1 MKTSWLLLALA
12 VGATLPSAATAGVP
26 PGFVDNVLF
35 PSVAVPTGLAYEPG
49 SGNAFVLEKGSS
61 GTAHVRRRALSDG
74 AETSALTLS
83 CVDSVGERG
92 LLGIAFDPDYL
103 QSAATRW
110 VYLYYTQSMSCAGVG
125 SGSRNRVVRYRE
137 SGGVLSTEES
147 VLEGPTLT
155 TATNHNAGTLRF
167 APDKTLFIS
176 MGDNATGFDSN
187 PLSRDLTDL
196 RGKILRVNRDGSIP
210 TDNPFLQQPGARG
223 EIWAWGL
230 RNPFRFTIDPS
241 NGTPWIGDVGE
252 NTWEE
257 IDRGIKGADYGW
269 PCFEGD
275 APLRTCVPL
284 DPTFPVFVY
293 GHAVGTVPFSG
304 YTVIG
309 GPVYRSGTFPAAYEG
324 RLFFGDYGAHWIR
337 SATID
342 PGGNSLSDIQLFTD
356 TAGSVVDLVQ
366 APNGCLGYVDING
379 PTVHEIC
386 YTGGAN
392 RAPTAN
398 ASAAPASGPAPLTVQ
413 FTGSGSTDPD
423 GDTLAYSWNFG
434 DGGSST
440 SANPSHTYAAGTYSA
455 VLTVNDQKGAAN
467 SIVAAAPIPI
477 VSGNSAP
484 VPSIGQPV
492 NGSHYN
498 AGDTIAYAGSATD
511 LEDGAIPASG
521 LSWTIVFHHDTH
533 THPFLGPI
541 GGVSSGSFTIPTSGE
556 TATNVW
562 FRIHLTATDSG
573 SPLGAGARLASTTYV
588 DVLPNVTTITLAA
601 SPANQGLKVTANA
614 TQAVAPTSFDSV
626 VNFPRS
632 ISAPSPQMVG
642 GRTWTFLHWNDA
654 VANART
660 IPAPAA
666 DTTYTAVFRCTSGCS
681 GLVDRDGD
689 GFASI
694 ADGGTDCDDTDPTV
708 FPGAPELCDG
718 KDNDCNNAV
727 DDATCA
733 AFGGDDGA
741 MNGLDLSLL
750 GRFFGVC
757 SATSGAQPWAD
768 ADLTKDG
775 CVDGNDLA
783 VMASVWGCSGTAPI
797 CH

>member
-1 MKTSWLLLALA
+1 MKKVLAYLA
-12 VGATLPSAATAGVP
+12 AASLASLTAAMAGAP

-74 AETSALTLS
+74 AETTALTLT

-103 QSAATRW
+103 QSASTRR

-125 SGSRNRVVRYRE
+125 SGSRNRVVRYQE
-137 SGGVLSTEES
+137 SGGVLSSEVS
-147 VLEGPTLT
+147 ILEGPVLT
-155 TATNHNAGTLRF
+155 SATNHNAGTLRF

-176 MGDNATGFDSN
+176 MGDNATGSDAN
-187 PLSRDLTDL
+187 PLSRDLSDL

-210 TDNPFLQQPGARG
+210 VDNPFVGQSGARG

-241 NGTPWIGDVGE
+241 TGTPWIADVGE

-257 IDRGIKGADYGW
+257 MDRGVKGADYGW
-269 PCFEGD
+269 SCFEGN
-275 APLRTCVPL
+275 APFRTCNPA
-284 DPTFPVFVY
+284 PVNAMSPVLVY
-293 GHAVGTVPFSG
+293 PHAGGTFSG
-304 YTVIG
+304 ETIIG
-309 GPVYRSGTFPAAYEG
+309 GPVYRSGNFPASYQG
-324 RLFFGDYGAHWIR
+324 RLFFGDYVAGWIR
-337 SATID
+337 SAKID
-342 PGGNSLSDIQLFTD
+342 PGGTSISDVQLFTD

-379 PTVHEIC
+379 PKVHEIC
-386 YTGGAN
+386 FTGGAN
-392 RAPTAN
+392 QAPTA
-398 ASAAPASGPAPLTVQ
+398 SAAAAPTSGPAPLTVQ
-413 FTGSGSTDPD
+413 FAGSGSSDPD
-423 GDTLAYSWNFG
+423 GDTLTYSWNFG
-434 DGGSST
+434 DGNNSS
-440 SANPSHTYAAGTYSA
+440 SADPSHTYAAGTYAA

-467 SIVAAAPIPI
+467 SIVAAAPIAI
-477 VSGNSAP
+477 VSGNTAP
-484 VPSIGQPV
+484 VPSIAQPV

-498 AGDTIAYAGSATD
+498 AGDTIAYAGGATD
-511 LEDGAIPASG
+511 DEDGAIPASG

-541 GGVSSGSFTIPTSGE
+541 VGANSGSFTIPTSGE
-556 TATNVW
+556 SATNVW

-573 SPLGAGARLASTTYV
+573 SPLGAGARLASSTYV
-588 DVLPNVTTITLAA
+588 DVLPNISTITLAA
-601 SPANQGLKVTANA
+601 SPAGQGLKVTANA

-632 ISAPSPQMVG
+632 ISAPSPQTVG

-654 VANART
+654 VANSRT
-660 IPAPAA
+660 IAAPAA

-681 GLVDRDGD
+681 GLPDQDGD
-689 GFASI
+689 GFTVAE
-694 ADGGTDCDDTDPTV
+694 GDCDDLDPTV

-718 KDNDCNNAV
+718 KDNDCNDAA
-727 DDATCA
+727 DEATCS

-757 SATSGAQPWAD
+757 SATSGSQPWAD